1 MDATPS
7 VDLKIEV
14 AQLSDPGRDPNKQ
27 INEDSCGYAQ
37 TRFGHLCVLCD
48 GMGGHYGGQ
57 EASRRAITTI
67 FEQIDQAP
75 PGSTPAQA
83 LKYSIEV
90 AARRVYELGGPPDN
104 KVRPGS
110 TVVAM
115 LLHDDGVDVAHVG
128 DSRAYVIRS
137 GQIYP
142 LTRDHSMV
150 QAMID
155 AGFITEEQAIGH
167 PDANK
172 ITRALGMKPDVDVEV
187 RPEPMELFAGDLL
200 LTASD
205 GLTDL
210 ALARDILGAT
220 RQAMASGTIETA
232 CQQLVR
238 MANER
243 GGHDNITVQIAM
255 VVGTAQR
262 KTRTGATLAGDVVSP
277 AGHAPVA
284 TGSTPGVGHPL
295 SRTQGMEG
303 GQNAGPTT
311 IDSPR
316 EGRKDTVNMM
326 AAPTAHDGTSRTSHA
341 AIAGAA
347 AHGHGALPLPP
358 TAAAMS
364 AGLSA
369 SLEPPRGLPDY
380 RLDGVGGLQPPP
392 VSVRYVGPQAVQHLQ
407 TGAPPQMPAPPSPQA
422 MVPQAMAQQNLAQQ
436 TMVSPQMGSAQG
448 MAPPMTP
455 APGAAGSSPGFGAPP
470 PSQAQGWGQAAPQGQ
485 QAGWQSGAAH
495 APPHA
500 YPHDPGLRPT
510 RPSDAESAS
519 GRTGGNVLFLAL
531 AISFVVA
538 VVMLVLVWV
547 LFLR

>member
-187 RPEPMELFAGDLL
+187 RPDPMELFAGDLL

-220 RQAMASGTIETA
+220 RQAMASGTVEHA
-232 CQQLVR
+232 CKQLVEDGEQAR
-238 MANER
+238 RAR
-243 GGHDNITVQIAM
+243 QHHRADRDGGRHW
-255 VVGTAQR
+255 QR

-277 AGHAPVA
+277 AAGAPRGDRLDPRRRTPA
-284 TGSTPGVGHPL
+284 LEDPGDGGRSERRARPPSTPRVKVAK
-295 SRTQGMEG
+295 T
-303 GQNAGPTT
+303 
-311 IDSPR
+311 
-316 EGRKDTVNMM
+316 
-326 AAPTAHDGTSRTSHA
+326 
-341 AIAGAA
+341 
-347 AHGHGALPLPP
+347 
-358 TAAAMS
+358 
-364 AGLSA
+364 
-369 SLEPPRGLPDY
+369 
-380 RLDGVGGLQPPP
+380 
-392 VSVRYVGPQAVQHLQ
+392 
-407 TGAPPQMPAPPSPQA
+407 PS
-422 MVPQAMAQQNLAQQ
+422 
-436 TMVSPQMGSAQG
+436 T
-448 MAPPMTP
+448 
-455 APGAAGSSPGFGAPP
+455 
-470 PSQAQGWGQAAPQGQ
+470 
-485 QAGWQSGAAH
+485 
-495 APPHA
+495 
-500 YPHDPGLRPT
+500 
-510 RPSDAESAS
+510 
-519 GRTGGNVLFLAL
+519 
-531 AISFVVA
+531 
-538 VVMLVLVWV
+538 
-547 LFLR
+547 